1 MPSTA
6 ENSDRKCEGCG
17 APLPHAH
24 PRRIWC
30 SERCRKQTRY
40 SRPCVDC
47 GKPLNG
53 SNGHGPKAPLRCTV
67 CAPRAAVPAAIR
79 EREDAVIRMRGEGM
93 RNTEIAAAL
102 GDSVSAIAS
111 LVAHMRRDRGR
122 VVPDVALGR
131 PPHWRVAA

>member
-1 MPSTA
+1 MV
-6 ENSDRKCEGCG
+6 EISDRRCEGCG
-17 APLPHAH
+17 APLPSAY
-24 PRRIWC
+24 PNRIWC
-30 SERCRKQTRY
+30 SERCRRQTRY

-53 SNGHGPKAPLRCTV
+53 SAGLGPNAPVRCNA
-67 CAPRAAVPAAIR
+67 CAPVAARAPEIR

-111 LVAHMRRDRGR
+111 LVSRMRRDRGR
-122 VVPDVALGR
+122 VVAASRRGR
-131 PPHWRVAA
+131 PASRRVDA